1 MALTKQESSSGK
13 SGSRDAKLLGVGAS
27 PGIAVGRALRLDE
40 SGRHQFYYVA
50 ISGNQ
55 VRREIRRLR
64 EAFVEARAQLQ
75 EIKDKL
81 AHQLGS
87 EHSYILD
94 AHLMILED
102 DRFQTEI
109 KQAIRNR
116 KINAEWGVRSVT
128 DRIVAAYKQVQDS
141 YLRERSTDIE
151 DIASRL
157 LTILSGHTEFNLS
170 ELTENVIIIAEDIW
184 PSTVAELNFNRVLG
198 FATNSGGL
206 TSHSAIIARALNIP
220 AVVGMRHITKN
231 VRTGDAIVIDGTAGE
246 VILRPTKPVIRD
258 YLEKRENFVNERRP
272 NKQAA
277 EPAETLDGVRIRLRA
292 NVELPNEIES
302 LSLFGAEGIGLYR
315 SEFMFLNR
323 LPELPDEEEQMELYK
338 RLSDATGEAGASIRV
353 FDLGGDKLSLQGF
366 EAEQNPALGLRAI
379 RLSMRATD
387 VFQTQLKAIL
397 RANRRGNLR
406 VVLPLIS
413 TITELR
419 LAKQFIANVKRELAE
434 AGVEH
439 NPNLPLGVMIEVPA
453 AAMMADLFAREADFL
468 SVGTNDLIQYL
479 LAVDRANEN
488 VAYLYQPLHPA
499 VLRMIA
505 QLVRVAETVQ
515 VPLELCGEMA
525 ADPVQA
531 IALIGLGIRGLSLVP
546 ASIPLIKNAIR
557 SIEEAQVR
565 ALMADAMQLVSASE
579 VEELLARELPRQAP
593 RFFAALSVTK
603 G

>member
-1 MALTKQESSSGK
+1 MVFTNQESSSSK
-13 SGSRDAKLLGVGAS
+13 SSSRDVKFPGVGAS
-27 PGIAVGRALRLDE
+27 PGFAVGRALRLDE

-50 ISGNQ
+50 VSSGQ
-55 VRREIRRLR
+55 VRREVRRLR
-64 EAFVEARAQLQ
+64 EAFGEARAQLQ
-75 EIKDKL
+75 EIKEKL
-81 AHQLGS
+81 AHKLGS

-94 AHLMILED
+94 AHQMILED

-109 KQAIRNR
+109 RQAIRHR
-116 KINAEWGVRSVT
+116 KINAEWAVRSVT
-128 DRIVAAYKQVQDS
+128 DRIVSAYKQLQDS

-170 ELTENVIIIAEDIW
+170 ELTEDVIIIAEDVW

-198 FATNSGGL
+198 FATDAGGL

-220 AVVGMRHITKN
+220 AVVGIHSITQN
-231 VRTGDAIVIDGTAGE
+231 VRTGDAVVIDGTAGE
-246 VILRPTKPVIRD
+246 VIVRPTKPVIRE
-258 YLEKRENFVNERRP
+258 YLAKRESDVTRRKP
-272 NKQAA
+272 TQQAS
-277 EPAETLDGVRIRLRA
+277 EPAETLDGVRITLRA

-323 LPELPDEEEQMELYK
+323 LPDLPDEEEQVELYAK
-338 RLSDATGEAGASIRV
+338 LSEATGEHGASIRV

-366 EAEQNPALGLRAI
+366 ESEQNPALGLRGI
-379 RLSMRATD
+379 RLSMRAKP
-387 VFQTQLKAIL
+387 VFNTQLRAIL
-397 RANRRGNLR
+397 RANLRGNLR

-434 AGVEH
+434 SHIEH

-453 AAMMADLFAREADFL
+453 AAMMADIFAREADFL

-499 VLRMIA
+499 LLRMIA
-505 QLVRVAETVQ
+505 HLVRVAETSQ

-525 ADPVQA
+525 ANPIQA
-531 IALIGLGIRGLSLVP
+531 IALIGLGIRAMSLVP

-557 SIEEAQVR
+557 SIEEASVR
-565 ALMADAMQLVSASE
+565 TLMSEAMNLVSASE
-579 VEELLARELPRQAP
+579 VEELLMQELQLQAP
-593 RFFAALSVTK
+593 NFFAALSVQA
-603 G
+603 